1 VKTSAMTVIKAV
13 IFDLD
18 GVIINSNPAIESFWK
33 SWTDKESLELTPTM
47 VREWIHGRKVYDTI
61 DGIFG
66 HLTPER
72 KQAIIDD
79 AYHFDGHMQPGSI
92 TGVVEFIETL
102 QIANIPTGVVTSSHH
117 PRMLKMLEDI
127 GIQDHFTHFV
137 TAHDVQFGK
146 PHPEP
151 YQKMQEKMQ
160 LQTGDCL
167 VFEDAISGIQSA
179 TAAGMHSIGIGDEHA
194 RETLMREGACEVVCD
209 FSLIRIAADQLHA
222 NGKRCFQINR

>member
-1 VKTSAMTVIKAV
+1 MKPIKAV

-33 SWTDKESLELTPTM
+33 SWTDRLSIELTPTL

-61 DGIFG
+61 YGIFD
-66 HLTPER
+66 HLPQER

-79 AYHFDGHMQPGSI
+79 AYDFDSQMLPGSI
-92 TGVVEFIETL
+92 TGVVEFIQVLRETGV
-102 QIANIPTGVVTSSHH
+102 PTGVVTSSHH
-117 PRMLKMLEDI
+117 PRMLKMLEGI

-137 TAHDVQFGK
+137 TAHDVQYGK

-151 YQKMQEKMQ
+151 YRKMQEKMQ
-160 LQTGDCL
+160 LQCDECL

-179 TAAGMHSIGIGDEHA
+179 TAAGMHSIGIGDAQA
-194 RETLMREGACEVVCD
+194 RTSLLLHGACEVVAD
-209 FSLIRIAADQLHA
+209 FSFIEVVGDHLEA
-222 NGKRCFQINR
+222 NGVNCFRIVQ